1 MSGQSSREPDVLV
14 DEQQSEVAV
23 ALDVALD
30 AATHAEILDGPAG
43 YTRIQTSGEL
53 EFKRKELGLKPAVW
67 YGALTGGVVGRVVE
81 FSRDT
86 LRIAGDV

>member
-1 MSGQSSREPDVLV
+1 MVTLFVLNV
-14 DEQQSEVAV
+14 EEFRPLVE
-23 ALDVALD
+23 D
-30 AATHAEILDGPAG
+30 ARRRSHVQILDGPAG

-81 FSRDT
+81 YSRDT
-86 LRIAGDV
+86 LRIAGDA